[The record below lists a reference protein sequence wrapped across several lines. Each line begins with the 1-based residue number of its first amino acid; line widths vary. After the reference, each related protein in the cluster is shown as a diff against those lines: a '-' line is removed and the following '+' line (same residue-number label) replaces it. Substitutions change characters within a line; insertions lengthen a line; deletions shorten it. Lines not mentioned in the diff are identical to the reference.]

1 MNRATNRNKSRVLPS
16 DDEVG
21 TNDGKRIRNIL
32 IFDNHPAS
40 LRLLREVYLA
50 PPQPTLPEYILVSTL
65 LIVALLVGIFWIA

>member
-1 MNRATNRNKSRVLPS
+1 MNRTTNKNKARVLRGNN
-16 DDEVG
+16 EAG
-21 TNDGKRIRNIL
+21 ANDGKRYIL

-50 PPQPTLPEYILVSTL
+50 PPEPTLPEYILVSVL

>member
-1 MNRATNRNKSRVLPS
+1 MNRATNKNKSRVLPA
-16 DDEVG
+16 DDEAG
-21 TNDGKRIRNIL
+21 TNDVKRIRNIL

-50 PPQPTLPEYILVSTL
+50 PPQPTLPEYILVSIL

>member
-1 MNRATNRNKSRVLPS
+1 MNRATNKNKSRGLPG
-16 DDEVG
+16 DNEAG
-21 TNDGKRIRNIL
+21 ANDGKRYIL

-50 PPQPTLPEYILVSTL
+50 PPQPTLPEYILVSVL